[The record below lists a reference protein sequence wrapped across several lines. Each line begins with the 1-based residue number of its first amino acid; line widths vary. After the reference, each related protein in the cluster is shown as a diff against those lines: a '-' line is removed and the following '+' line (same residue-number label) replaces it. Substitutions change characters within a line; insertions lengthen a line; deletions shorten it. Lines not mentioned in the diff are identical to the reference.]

1 MTTANPSGAS
11 HRYSKVGD
19 TRVNTDGSV
28 STLVDAGDGV
38 IGTLTSNCPPLGPLF
53 LHKRTGVISATPE
66 AECAA

>member
-1 MTTANPSGAS
+1 MTTTNASGAS
-11 HRYSKVGD
+11 ERYSKVED
-19 TRVNTDGSV
+19 TRVNADGSV

-38 IGTLTSNCPPLGPLF
+38 IGTLTTNCPPLGPLF